1 MRFGTQFEKPELNH
15 YIKIHL
21 VYNNLVA
28 MNIIYYVHIR
38 YNLNVHLHLFATGAT
53 TIFRE

>member
-15 YIKIHL
+15 YIKIQL